1 MRTFIHSYNGGSESA
16 KTLSELLGAPRI
28 KAENSKYV
36 GGKGK
41 LVINWGSSGASEAVL
56 RSECVLNNPENVGQ
70 ATNKLTFFQI
80 VQDHND
86 GLDED
91 DYDLF
96 VNIPEWTSDPN
107 EVRRWAERGNTAV
120 CRTVLQGHSGE
131 GIILY
136 TPEMFAQRMAVP
148 AARLYTMYIKK
159 KYEYRVHVM
168 GENVIDVQRKI
179 RNTQVADENIN
190 WQIRNHDNGF
200 VYARQDNNLGRLPAG
215 LNSLAIN
222 TVHALGLDFG
232 AVDIIHN
239 ERENATYVLEVNT
252 APGMQGETGHIYARE
267 FQRLIAGRFPGR

>member
-41 LVINWGSSGASEAVL
+41 LVINWGSSSASEAVL
-56 RSECVLNNPENVGQ
+56 RSECVLNHPSAVGL
-70 ATNKLTFFQI
+70 ATNKLSFFETIQRYN
-80 VQDHND
+80 DNDD
-86 GLDED
+86 GL
-91 DYDLF
+91 
-96 VNIPEWTSDPN
+96 VHIPVWTTDPN
-107 EVRRWAERGNTAV
+107 EVRRWAERGSTAV

-190 WQIRNHDNGF
+190 WQIRNYDNGF

-222 TVHALGLDFG
+222 TVRALGLDFG